1 MSKLPFINREL
12 SWLAFN
18 DRVIQEAND
27 PIVPLIERVRFLG
40 IYSNNLDE
48 FYRVRVAT
56 IKRIAALNRKKMEG
70 FDGSPKKLLDE
81 INQITIKQ
89 QKKFEVAYQRILKE
103 LTKKKVFHIDETQ
116 LGEEQKQEVR
126 AYYETYV
133 KHEIVPILLNKKNK
147 FPQIRDKA
155 IYLAVK
161 ITSTKNNVHYSLIEI
176 PTRISRFKLLDEKNS
191 RKVILLD
198 DIIRFNL
205 SRIFSIFPHK
215 KIEAYTFKITRDAEL
230 DFDDDINSTLLEKME
245 KSIKK
250 RRLGSPVRFVYDDA
264 MPKDLLELIIK
275 NLGIKLGQNTIPGG
289 RYHNFKDFVKF
300 PDFGVPEM
308 VYRVI
313 PPLDHPQLVNSDS
326 IIREVLKKDVLLHY
340 PYQKFDYII
349 DLLREAAI
357 DPKVTDIK
365 INLYR
370 VANNSK
376 VMSTL
381 INAVKNGKKVTVIIE
396 LLARFDEEH
405 NMYWAN
411 RLKDNGAKI
420 IFGLPNLKVH
430 SKLLLITRVKDGKE
444 QHIAHIGTGNFNE
457 DTSKIYSDITLLTA
471 NKNIAI
477 DVKKVFELFENSII
491 RRVYKELFVSPL
503 NSRRKFVEL
512 INNEIKAAKK
522 KQRAEI
528 LLKLNNLTDEKMIEK
543 LYEASQAGVKIT
555 LLIRGI
561 CCLVPGVKGISENI
575 QAFTLID
582 RFLEHSRVAIFH
594 NKGKELYFISSAD
607 WMERNLDRRIE
618 VTTPILDKDLQK
630 TIREVLD
637 IQLGDNLK
645 TRIIDK
651 HQKNEYMRN
660 DEPKYRSQIA
670 IYEYFQKQLEH
681 LKNL

>member
-1 MSKLPFINREL
+1 MSKIPMINREL

-18 DRVIQEAND
+18 DRVLQEAND
-27 PIVPLIERVRFLG
+27 PIVPLIERIRFLG
-40 IYSNNLDE
+40 IYSSNLDE
-48 FYRVRVAT
+48 FYRVRVAAL
-56 IKRIAALNRKKMEG
+56 KRLIALNKKKMEG
-70 FDGSPKKLLDE
+70 YKFSPKKLLDE
-81 INQITIKQ
+81 INQITIQQ
-89 QKKFEVAYQRILKE
+89 QKKFEIAYQRILKE
-103 LTKKKVFHIDETQ
+103 LAKKNVFHIDETQ
-116 LGEEQKQEVR
+116 LNLEQQKEIR
-126 AYYETYV
+126 NYYEFQV
-133 KHEIVPILLNKKNK
+133 KHEIVPIILNKKNK

-161 ITSTKNNVHYSLIEI
+161 ITTAKNDEHYALIEV
-176 PTRISRFKLLDEKNS
+176 TNKVSRFKLLEEKNT

-250 RRLGSPVRFVYDDA
+250 RKSGNPVRFVYDEN
-264 MPKDLLELIIK
+264 MPKDLLQLITK
-275 NLGIKLGQNTIPGG
+275 SLGLKLGENTIAGG

-313 PPLDHPQLVNSDS
+313 PPLDHPQLQNTDN
-326 IIREVLKKDVLLHY
+326 IIREVLKNDILLHY

-357 DPKVTDIK
+357 DPKVTEIK
-365 INLYR
+365 INFYR
-370 VANNSK
+370 VAGNSK

-381 INAVKNGKKVTVIIE
+381 INAVNNGKKVTVVIE
-396 LLARFDEEH
+396 LLARFDEE
-405 NMYWAN
+405 NNIYWAN
-411 RLKDNGAKI
+411 KLKDSGAKI

-430 SKLLLITRVKDGKE
+430 SKLLLITRVKDGKQ
-444 QHIAHIGTGNFNE
+444 QHIVHVGTGNFNE
-457 DTSKIYSDITLLTA
+457 DTAKIYSDFSLLTS
-471 NKNIAI
+471 NKDIAT
-477 DVKKVFELFENSII
+477 DVNKVFELFENSIS
-491 RRVYKELFVSPL
+491 RRVFKELFVSPL
-503 NSRRKFVEL
+503 NTRRRYVEL
-512 INNEIKAAKK
+512 INDEIKAAKK
-522 KQRAEI
+522 KHRAEI

-555 LLIRGI
+555 LLIRGV
-561 CCLVPGVKGISENI
+561 CCLLPGVKGLSENI
-575 QAFTLID
+575 QAYALVD
-582 RFLEHSRVAIFH
+582 RFLEHSRVAIFY

-618 VTTPILDKDLQK
+618 VTTPIYDKNHQK
-630 TIREVLD
+630 IIREVLD

-645 TRIIDK
+645 TRIIDRF
-651 HQKNEYMRN
+651 QKNDYMHN
-660 DEPKYRSQIA
+660 DKPKYRSQIA
-670 IYEYFQKQLEH
+670 TYEYFQNKLKMLEG
-681 LKNL
+681 